1 MEALSTPVSLKRLS
15 EDEFKKLSALVNGEL
30 GIKMP
35 PAKRTLLESRLQ
47 KRLRALSLGSY
58 AEYCDLLFNK
68 GGMKTELVHMLDLV
82 TTNKTDFFREAHHFE
97 FLVSTAISSLLE
109 SRGPRVRLWSAGCS
123 TGEEPYTLAMALSEF
138 GRLNPGAGL
147 DFTIAAT
154 DISTRVLE
162 SACRG
167 VYNEDRITPVP
178 IELRRRYFLKS
189 KDAAR
194 SLVRVTPELRGR
206 ISFSRV
212 NLMDETYSVE
222 APVDIIFCRNV
233 IIYFDKPT
241 QERLFAKF
249 CEYLKPGGF
258 IFIGHSET
266 LSGFDLP
273 LKKVSASVYMKQ

>member
-15 EDEFKKLSALVNGEL
+15 EDEFKKLSSLVNGEL

-47 KRLRALSLGSY
+47 KRLRALGLASY
-58 AEYCDLLFNK
+58 AEYCDLLFNR

-97 FLVSTAISSLLE
+97 YLVSTAVPALLGGR
-109 SRGPRVRLWSAGCS
+109 SQRVSLWSAGCS
-123 TGEEPYTLAMALSEF
+123 SGEEPYTLAMVLSEYA
-138 GRLNPGAGL
+138 RLNQGAGF

-162 SACRG
+162 AACRG
-167 VYNEDRITPVP
+167 VYNEERVAPVP
-178 IELRRRYFLKS
+178 MELRRRYFLKS
-189 KDAAR
+189 KDASR
-194 SLVRVTPELRGR
+194 SLVRVTPELRSK
-206 ISFSRV
+206 IAFSRV
-212 NLMDETYSVE
+212 NLMDEEYAID

-241 QERLFAKF
+241 QERLFSRF
-249 CEYLKPGGF
+249 CEYMSPGGF
-258 IFIGHSET
+258 LFIGHSET

-273 LKKVSASVYMKQ
+273 LKKVGASVYMRQ